1 MEETI
6 VYKLIKLELKKNKIR
21 PYLHAM
27 GIITLCVLGFLYTFA
42 MIAYVGGDTDSAEFS
57 NYHNI
62 WVITNVLQMSAYAIL
77 SAVLFSTFVI
87 KEYSGKNAILIF
99 TYPINRK
106 TLLNSKIVLIATLC
120 LSSML
125 LGTII
130 SLLIFTMTE
139 AVFPMISD
147 SFTIGL
153 FFKIIIETILCAVFS
168 LFIGVISASIGFRKY
183 SIQTTIIVSVILASC
198 TANIVTTMIHTY
210 IPFIIVWIVAAVLAG
225 LSYLWLISKVE
236 DIEV

>member
-1 MEETI
+1 M
-6 VYKLIKLELKKNKIR
+6 YKLIKLELKKNKIR

-27 GIITLCVLGFLYTFA
+27 GIITLCVLGFLYMFA
-42 MIAYVGGDTDSAEFS
+42 MIAYVGVDTDSAEFY

-62 WVITNVLQMSAYAIL
+62 WVITNVLQMAAYAIL

-120 LSSML
+120 FSFML

-130 SLLIFTMTE
+130 SLLIFMLTE
-139 AVFPMISD
+139 AIFPMISD
-147 SFTIGL
+147 NFTLGL
-153 FFKIIIETILCAVFS
+153 FFKIIIETIFCAVFS
-168 LFIGVISASIGFRKY
+168 LFIGVISVSIGFRKY
-183 SIQTTIIVSVILASC
+183 SIQTTIIASVILVSC
-198 TANIVTTMIHTY
+198 AANIVSTMIHTY
-210 IPFIIVWIVAAVLAG
+210 IPFIIVWIVAVLAG
-225 LSYLWLISKVE
+225 FSYVWLISKVE